1 VSGRGGAPRRPRPA
15 RARTSHGYTLIELVF
30 AAGIIAVLAAAAI
43 PQLTAG
49 VERSRTVG
57 AARYLASR
65 LALARA
71 QAVARSANVAVLLT
85 ATEGTFLACT
95 YVDGNGDGV
104 RTRDITAGIDTALG
118 VPVQLSNLFPHV
130 TLFLNDPA
138 VTSTFD
144 TSALMSF
151 SPLGTA
157 SSRTLYLR
165 GADGSQYAVRV
176 LGATGRTRVLRL
188 VASNG
193 AWVEVL

>member
-15 RARTSHGYTLIELVF
+15 RVGTSRGYTLIELVF
-30 AAGIIAVLAAAAI
+30 VAGLVAILAAAAI
-43 PQLTAG
+43 PQLSAG
-49 VERSRTVG
+49 VEHSRTVG
-57 AARYLASR
+57 AARYFASR

-71 QAVARSANVAVLLT
+71 QAVARSANVALLLT
-85 ATEGTFLACT
+85 AAEGTFVVST

-104 RTRDITAGIDTALG
+104 RTRDITAGVDILID
-118 VPVQLSNLFPHV
+118 VPVRLSYLFPHV
-130 TLFLNDPA
+130 ALFLNDPA
-138 VTSTFD
+138 ATSTFD

>member
-15 RARTSHGYTLIELVF
+15 RAGTSRGYTLIEIVF
-30 AAGIIAVLAAAAI
+30 ATGLVAVLVAAAI
-43 PQLTAG
+43 PQLSAG
-49 VERSRTVG
+49 VEHSRTVG

-71 QAVARSANVAVLLT
+71 QAVARSANVALLVS
-85 ATEGTFLACT
+85 AADGTFIVGT

-104 RTRDITAGIDTALG
+104 RTRDITAGTDTLID
-118 VPVQLSNLFPHV
+118 VPSRLSGLFPHV

-165 GADGSQYAVRV
+165 GADKSQYAVRV

-188 VASNG
+188 VASNS

>member
-1 VSGRGGAPRRPRPA
+1 MSGRGGALRRPRPA
-15 RARTSHGYTLIELVF
+15 RADAPYGYTLIELLFV
-30 AAGIIAVLAAAAI
+30 AGTLAVLAAAAI
-43 PQLTAG
+43 PQITAG
-49 VERSRTVG
+49 VERSRTAG
-57 AARYLASR
+57 AARYFASR

-85 ATEGTFLACT
+85 AVDDTFIVAT

-104 RTRDITAGIDTALG
+104 RTRDITAGVDPMVG
-118 VPVQLSNLFPHV
+118 VPVRLSSLFPHV
-130 TLFLNDPA
+130 ALFLNDPMA
-138 VTSTFD
+138 TSTFD
-144 TSALMSF
+144 TSVLLSF

-165 GADGSQYAVRV
+165 GADRSQYAVRV

-188 VASNG
+188 VVTSG

>member
-1 VSGRGGAPRRPRPA
+1 MTGRGGAPRRPRPA
-15 RARTSHGYTLIELVF
+15 RGANGYTLIELLFV
-30 AAGIIAVLAAAAI
+30 AATIAVMAAAAV

-49 VERSRTVG
+49 VERSRALG

-71 QAVARSANVAVLLT
+71 QAVARSANVAVLFT
-85 ATEGTFLACT
+85 VAEATFIVAT

-104 RTRDITAGIDTALG
+104 RTRDITSGVDPSIG
-118 VPVQLSNLFPHV
+118 VPVRLSSLFPHV
-130 TLFLNDPA
+130 ALFLNDPA
-138 VTSTFD
+138 STSTFD

-188 VASNG
+188 VVSTAT
-193 AWVEVL
+193 WVEIL